1 MTSIL
6 KLSAFEIARAIK
18 KKEISPLEAVQTH
31 IDYVEKVNPNI
42 NAVVEKLYDEALAL
56 AKIQTEQIARL
67 NAQAI
72 ADLPQLFGV
81 PFTIKEMIAHKGS
94 RRTGGSYHKKD
105 AVMDFDGS
113 IVQRMKAAGAI
124 PIATT
129 NVPELGFWVECYN
142 AIYGMTNNPHNNS
155 HTPGGSS
162 GGEAALI
169 AAGAS
174 PFGLGSDIGGSIRM
188 PSAFCGIYGHKP
200 SNRIVP
206 ITGHFPYAIEDI
218 RKLKGGKYP
227 YTTLGPMARKAQDLY
242 PLLKLM
248 IGPDGVDQ
256 ETLNDFKLKE
266 RSKNFSQVKVYYIS
280 APEIFLAR
288 GASAEVSETV
298 ELVAQYFKDLGC
310 KTEAL
315 RADVFSKA
323 GLYWSSA
330 LKSTKEKT
338 FEQNLT
344 NEKGLFFIK
353 EIVAMGFKKSI
364 YTFPSLGIS
373 AMERMLGFIK
383 KKDSSAILLELEN
396 KIKEINS
403 LLGDNAVLIM
413 PTFPSVA
420 PKHYHA
426 IFRPLDFLYTAIVN
440 ALQMP
445 ATSAHVRMN
454 KKGLPIGVQI
464 VGAQFNDH
472 LTLACAEEIEKGFA
486 GWQAPLG

>member
-6 KLSAFEIARAIK
+6 KLGAFELAHLIQ
-18 KKEISPLEAVQTH
+18 KKETSPLEVVQTH
-31 IDYVEKVNPNI
+31 IDHIEKVNPRI
-42 NAVVEKLYDEALAL
+42 NAVVEKLYDEAIAL
-56 AKIQTEQIARL
+56 AKIQTEQIAQSSVRS
-67 NAQAI
+67 NAE
-72 ADLPQLFGV
+72 LPPLFGV
-81 PFTIKEMIAHKGS
+81 PFTIKEMMAHKGS
-94 RRTGGSYHKKD
+94 KRTGGSYHKKD
-105 AVMDFDGS
+105 LVMNFDGS

-124 PIATT
+124 AIATT

-142 AIYGMTNNPHNNS
+142 SIYGMTNNPYDNS
-155 HTPGGSS
+155 RTPGGSS

-169 AAGAS
+169 GAGAS

-200 SNRIVP
+200 TNKIVP
-206 ITGHFPYAIEDI
+206 ITGHFPYSIEDI
-218 RKLKGGKYP
+218 KKLKGEKYP
-227 YTTLGPMARKAQDLY
+227 YTTHGPMARKAHDLY

-248 IGPDGVDQ
+248 IGPDGIDQ
-256 ETLNDFKLKE
+256 ETLSDFKLKE
-266 RSKNFSQVKVYYIS
+266 RPKDFSQIKVYYIS
-280 APEIFLAR
+280 APEIFLAS

-298 ELVAQYFKDLGC
+298 ELVSQYFKDLGC

-315 RADVFSKA
+315 AADVFSKA

-330 LKSTKEKT
+330 LKGTKEKT
-338 FEQNLT
+338 FEQTLT
-344 NEKGLFFIK
+344 NEKGLFLIK
-353 EIVAMGFKKSI
+353 EIIAMGFKKSI

-373 AMERMLGFIK
+373 AVERMLSFV

-403 LLGDNAVLIM
+403 LLGDNAILIM

-426 IFRPLDFLYTAIVN
+426 ILRPFDFMYTAIIN

-445 ATSAHVRMN
+445 ATSAHVRMS
-454 KKGLPIGVQI
+454 KTGLPIGVQI

-472 LTLACAEEIEKGFA
+472 LTLACAEEIEKGFG